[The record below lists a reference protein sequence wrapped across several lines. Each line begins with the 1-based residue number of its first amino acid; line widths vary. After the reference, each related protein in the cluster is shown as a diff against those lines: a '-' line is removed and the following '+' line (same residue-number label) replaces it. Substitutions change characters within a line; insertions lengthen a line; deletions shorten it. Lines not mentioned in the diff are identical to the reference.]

1 MQLKGLQH
9 RQSCPGGAYYVC
21 QNGFKGCCSVD
32 PCNPGATCPDT
43 SITMSTSPIT
53 TNNPSSTSTP
63 TAIVTPSTVP
73 TSSPVTTSSLSST
86 TSSTSMLT
94 TATSLTCPAANMTT
108 YIDPNKVQY
117 SIRCNADNSYDSFNS
132 TDVSTGGFGKCFP
145 ACDNFA
151 ACAGFTFVGTDSGIC
166 YLKSNLP
173 EDGYS
178 GTAGSNYVTVALLNR
193 DAQVDPPAD
202 ALPTNSSNS
211 SKGSHGAPIGAIVGG
226 VIGSLAL
233 LVLLALLIFFC
244 LRRRRRRRDE
254 IKSATQS
261 FPKDPYEPQPKGD
274 SPFAAL
280 GGELAQPSFMT
291 NTNLD
296 VKGFYRGHTTTTPK
310 QAPLDES
317 QLAREDSANAFLATK
332 YDKPAP
338 IPAAY
343 TPTGPAEVEGRP
355 VYPSANVGPPAPVEM
370 DASSIMAPKTPMSPQ
385 LNESPVLGRYASN
398 AYTDHGQSSLAED
411 VRRRQHSRHIMS
423 WNNYDDRS
431 VVSPPSSMT
440 MSPRIGSPD
449 VSPVINSSGN
459 STASKS
465 VPERYRGNFV

>member
-32 PCNPGATCPDT
+32 PCNPEASCPDISSSKST
-43 SITMSTSPIT
+43 ASISSRNPSSPSMPAIT
-53 TNNPSSTSTP
+53 TTPFVASTSTP
-63 TAIVTPSTVP
+63 ITTFSSST
-73 TSSPVTTSSLSST
+73 T
-86 TSSTSMLT
+86 TSSTSVLP

-132 TDVSTGGFGKCFP
+132 TTVSTGGFGKCFP

-151 ACAGFTFVGTDSGIC
+151 ACAGFTFVGLDSGTC
-166 YLKSNLP
+166 YLKANLP

-178 GTAGSNYVTVALLNR
+178 STAGSNYVTVALLNR

-202 ALPTNSSNS
+202 ALPTDSSDS
-211 SKGSHGAPIGAIVGG
+211 SKGSKGAPIGAIVGG
-226 VIGSLAL
+226 VIGGLAL

-244 LRRRRRRRDE
+244 LRRRRRRREE

-261 FPKDPYEPQPKGD
+261 FPQV
-274 SPFAAL
+274 PF
-280 GGELAQPSFMT
+280 
-291 NTNLD
+291 
-296 VKGFYRGHTTTTPK
+296 
-310 QAPLDES
+310 DES

-338 IPAAY
+338 TPIAY
-343 TPTGPAEVEGRP
+343 TPTGPAEVEGKP
-355 VYPSANVGPPAPVEM
+355 VYPSANVGPAPVEM
-370 DASSIMAPKTPMSPQ
+370 DASPIMAPKTPMSAQP
-385 LNESPVLGRYASN
+385 NESPVLGRYASN
-398 AYTDHGQSSLAED
+398 AYIGHGQSSLAED

-449 VSPVINSSGN
+449 VSPVINSSGE
-459 STASKS
+459 STTSKS
-465 VPERYRGNFV
+465 VPDRYRGNFI

>member
-1 MQLKGLQH
+1 MQLRDLQH

-21 QNGFKGCCSVD
+21 QNGFKGCCSID
-32 PCNPGATCPDT
+32 PCNPGASCPD
-43 SITMSTSPIT
+43 IGNTMSTSSIT
-53 TNNPSSTSTP
+53 TRNPSSTSTS
-63 TAIVTPSTVP
+63 TAAATPSTVLA
-73 TSSPVTTSSLSST
+73 SSPVTTSSSSTT
-86 TSSTSMLT
+86 TSSTTILP

-108 YIDPNKVQY
+108 YIDPNRVKY

-132 TDVSTGGFGKCFP
+132 TTVSAGGFGKCFP

-178 GTAGSNYVTVALLNR
+178 TTAGSNYVTVALLNR

-202 ALPTNSSNS
+202 ALPTNSPGS
-211 SKGSHGAPIGAIVGG
+211 SKDSRGAPIGAIVGG
-226 VIGSLAL
+226 VIGGLAL
-233 LVLLALLIFFC
+233 LILLALLIIFC
-244 LRRRRRRRDE
+244 LRRRRRRREE

-261 FPKDPYEPQPKGD
+261 FPQ
-274 SPFAAL
+274 
-280 GGELAQPSFMT
+280 T
-291 NTNLD
+291 
-296 VKGFYRGHTTTTPK
+296 
-310 QAPLDES
+310 PLDES

-338 IPAAY
+338 TPAAY

-370 DASSIMAPKTPMSPQ
+370 DASPIVAPKTPMSAQP
-385 LNESPVLGRYASN
+385 NESPVLGRYTSN
-398 AYTDHGQSSLAED
+398 VYTNHEQSSLAED

-423 WNNYDDRS
+423 WNNYDQRS

-449 VSPVINSSGN
+449 VSPVINSSGD
-459 STASKS
+459 STTSKS
-465 VPERYRGNFV
+465 PPERYGGNFI

>member
-1 MQLKGLQH
+1 
-9 RQSCPGGAYYVC
+9 
-21 QNGFKGCCSVD
+21 
-32 PCNPGATCPDT
+32 
-43 SITMSTSPIT
+43 
-53 TNNPSSTSTP
+53 
-63 TAIVTPSTVP
+63 
-73 TSSPVTTSSLSST
+73 
-86 TSSTSMLT
+86 
-94 TATSLTCPAANMTT
+94 MTT

-132 TDVSTGGFGKCFP
+132 TTVSTGGFGKCFP

-151 ACAGFTFVGTDSGIC
+151 ACAGFTFVGSDSGIC
-166 YLKSNLP
+166 YLKAKLP
-173 EDGYS
+173 ADGYS

-202 ALPTNSSNS
+202 ALPTHSSGS
-211 SKGSHGAPIGAIVGG
+211 SKGSSSAPIGVIIGG
-226 VIGSLAL
+226 VIGGLAL
-233 LVLLALLIFFC
+233 LVLLALLVFFC
-244 LRRRRRRRDE
+244 LRTRRRRREE
-254 IKSATQS
+254 IKLATQS
-261 FPKDPYEPQPKGD
+261 FPQDPYEPQPKGD

-280 GGELAQPSFMT
+280 GGELTQPFLMVNANISIT
-291 NTNLD
+291 
-296 VKGFYRGHTTTTPK
+296 GFYRGHTTAPK

-355 VYPSANVGPPAPVEM
+355 VYPSAIVGPPAPVEM
-370 DASSIMAPKTPMSPQ
+370 DASPIMAPKTPMSPQ

-398 AYTDHGQSSLAED
+398 THAAHGQSSLADD

-431 VVSPPSSMT
+431 VVSPPASMT

-449 VSPVINSSGN
+449 VSPLLNSSGD
-459 STASKS
+459 STASKTL
-465 VPERYRGNFV
+465 PERYQGNFI

>member
-1 MQLKGLQH
+1 M
-9 RQSCPGGAYYVC
+9 C

-32 PCNPGATCPDT
+32 PCNPGVSCPDISSSKST
-43 SITMSTSPIT
+43 SSITLRD
-53 TNNPSSTSTP
+53 PSSTSILAITTTP
-63 TAIVTPSTVP
+63 FVASTSTPI
-73 TSSPVTTSSLSST
+73 TTSLSST
-86 TSSTSMLT
+86 TTSSTSVLPK
-94 TATSLTCPAANMTT
+94 ATSLTCPAANMTT

-132 TDVSTGGFGKCFP
+132 TTVSTGGFGKCFP

-151 ACAGFTFVGTDSGIC
+151 ACAGFTFVGLDSGTC
-166 YLKSNLP
+166 YLKANLP

-178 GTAGSNYVTVALLNR
+178 STAGSNYVTVALLNR

-202 ALPTNSSNS
+202 ALPTDSSDS
-211 SKGSHGAPIGAIVGG
+211 SKGSKGAPIGAIVGG
-226 VIGSLAL
+226 VIGGLAL

-244 LRRRRRRRDE
+244 LRRRRRRREE

-261 FPKDPYEPQPKGD
+261 FPQV
-274 SPFAAL
+274 PF
-280 GGELAQPSFMT
+280 
-291 NTNLD
+291 
-296 VKGFYRGHTTTTPK
+296 
-310 QAPLDES
+310 DES

-338 IPAAY
+338 TPIAY
-343 TPTGPAEVEGRP
+343 TPTGPAEVEGKP
-355 VYPSANVGPPAPVEM
+355 VYPSANVGPAPVEM
-370 DASSIMAPKTPMSPQ
+370 DASPIMAPKTPMSAQP
-385 LNESPVLGRYASN
+385 NESPVLGRYASN
-398 AYTDHGQSSLAED
+398 AYTVHGQSSLAED

-449 VSPVINSSGN
+449 VSPVINSSGE
-459 STASKS
+459 STTSKS
-465 VPERYRGNFV
+465 VPDRYRGNFI